1 MSEGLEIFRVYLG
14 SVAALRDPDQE
25 HRRIAQ
31 IKLVLAKIG
40 NVISKEDRLQFSLDV
55 CKQSFRQW
63 LVVYASAS
71 LQRQLF
77 EFQSEAPFAPFG
89 STDSFSDSVAA
100 QVRQAFGVLNAL
112 AHASRVTPSMFH
124 QIAEDFEVPVLSALL
139 RNKQPLEVRTN
150 DGQTISA
157 DPPCLP
163 NRTQL
168 PDEVTIQLTV
178 ELSGHGKALVRLPK
192 VERRLHRVRDTRLM
206 LYWSP
211 LSHPWLLQSLRDA
224 QDRMQLLSSA
234 VCLVVDRTGHTR
246 ALEFR
251 SLLQAG

>member
-77 EFQSEAPFAPFG
+77 EFRSEAPFAPLG
-89 STDSFSDSVAA
+89 PTDSFSDSVAA
-100 QVRQAFGVLNAL
+100 QVRQAFGVLNTL
-112 AHASRVTPSMFH
+112 SHAAKVTPAMFH
-124 QIAEDFEVPVLSALL
+124 QIAEDSEVHVLSALL

-157 DPPCLP
+157 DPPSLP
-163 NRTQL
+163 HRTQL

-211 LSHPWLLQSLRDA
+211 LSHPLLLQALRDA

>member
-1 MSEGLEIFRVYLG
+1 MNEGAEIFRVYLG

-31 IKLVLAKIG
+31 IKLVLAKIAH
-40 NVISKEDRLQFSLDV
+40 VISKEDRLHFSLDV
-55 CKQSFRQW
+55 CKQTFRQW
-63 LVVYASAS
+63 LVVHASAS

-77 EFQSEAPFAPFG
+77 EFQSEAPFAPLG
-89 STDSFSDSVAA
+89 STDSFSDSVGA

-112 AHASRVTPSMFH
+112 SHTSKVSPALFH
-124 QIAEDFEVPVLSALL
+124 QIAEDAEVPVLSALL

-150 DGQTISA
+150 DGQTMSA
-157 DPPCLP
+157 DPSCLP
-163 NRTQL
+163 RRTQL

-178 ELSGHGKALVRLPK
+178 ELSGHGKAVVRLPK

-224 QDRMQLLSSA
+224 QDRMQLLSSS

-251 SLLQAG
+251 NLVRSG